1 MINVYSDLTK
11 FLENEIEGVLISVV
25 QTKGSVPRDT
35 DAFML
40 VNQNSSFGTVGGGCL
55 EFDAIQ
61 KARDLVKDPMF
72 SSFCYEYH
80 LGPKLGQCCGGA
92 VELNFKKITPKL
104 RKKILTDDL
113 QKKKLW
119 DNVLVFGAGHVG
131 QALIQQMQE
140 IPLNVSLIDSR
151 SRDAVDFLMPESC
164 KTTPFPEAEVRK
176 SKPGSAYVIV
186 THDHALDFILV
197 KEVLLRND
205 AVYLG
210 MIGSDTKKL
219 ILKKWL
225 KKEGISGFEKI
236 FTPLGKSIASV
247 KLIDKRPEVI
257 AAFVLAEILVA
268 IQTNKSVLKQ
278 KQKKEVV
285 GA

>member
-1 MINVYSDLTK
+1 MITAYSHLTD
-11 FLENEIEGVLISVV
+11 FLENETDGVLISVT

-40 VNQNSSFGTVGGGCL
+40 VNQNSVFGTVGGGCL

-61 KARDLVKDPMF
+61 KARGLIKDPMF
-72 SSFCYEYH
+72 GSFCYEYH

-92 VELNFKKITPKL
+92 VKLNFNKITPGL
-104 RKKILTDDL
+104 RKKILANDL
-113 QKKKLW
+113 QEKELRN
-119 DNVLVFGAGHVG
+119 NVLVFGAGHVG
-131 QALIQQMQE
+131 QALSQQLHK

-151 SRDAVDFLMPESC
+151 SRDAVDFLMPENC
-164 KTTPFPEAEVRK
+164 KTTPFPEVEVRRANL
-176 SKPGSAYVIV
+176 GSAYVIL
-186 THDHALDFILV
+186 THSHALDFLLV
-197 KEVLLRND
+197 KEVLLRKD
-205 AVYLG
+205 AAYLG

-219 ILKKWL
+219 VLKKWL
-225 KKEGISGFEKI
+225 EKEGVYGFEKI
-236 FTPLGKSIASV
+236 FTPLGKSIANL
-247 KLIDKRPEVI
+247 KLVDKRPEVI
-257 AAFVLAEILVA
+257 AAFVIAEILVA

>member
-1 MINVYSDLTK
+1 MIRVYPTLTH
-11 FLENEIEGVLISVV
+11 FLENEIDGVLISVTR
-25 QTKGSVPRDT
+25 TKGSAPRDS

-40 VNQNSSFGTVGGGCL
+40 VNINGSFGTVGGGCL

-61 KARDLVKDPMF
+61 KARDLIKDSTF
-72 SSFCYEYH
+72 SYFSYEYH

-92 VELNFKKITPKL
+92 VELNFKKITPSL
-104 RKKILTDDL
+104 RKKILSKDL
-113 QKKKLW
+113 QEKKLR
-119 DNVLVFGAGHVG
+119 DHVLIFGAGHVG
-131 QALIQQMQE
+131 QALIQQMQY

-151 SRDAVDFLMPESC
+151 ARETVDFLMPENC

-176 SKPGSAYVIV
+176 ANPGSAYVIL
-186 THDHALDFILV
+186 THEHALDFLLV

-219 ILKKWL
+219 VLKKWL
-225 KKEGISGFEKI
+225 EKEGIYNFERV
-236 FTPLGKSIASV
+236 FTPLGKSIV
-247 KLIDKRPEVI
+247 NLKLVDKRPEVI
-257 AAFVLAEILVA
+257 AAFIIAEILIA
-268 IQTNKSVLKQ
+268 TQTNKHLMQ

-285 GA
+285 PA